1 MECVGYIAGIAVGLV
16 LGLYFG
22 RLLNAIIVYWES
34 TTTATKAYKSAI
46 GFILGAGG
54 GAVIFGLF
62 SGHHAAFYL
71 IGLAIGMV
79 ITFFWPRIPSRCDPS
94 TIKLIVN
101 LNEAMRKNIPDV
113 EQRITLIISAI
124 KTPKSIE
131 REEKISEETLAKK
144 LEEATDAYQ
153 DVGLE
158 VTDELSNEGSENGL

>member
-1 MECVGYIAGIAVGLV
+1 
-16 LGLYFG
+16 
-22 RLLNAIIVYWES
+22 VYWES

-101 LNEAMRKNIPDV
+101 LNEAMRNNLPNV
-113 EQRITLIISAI
+113 EQRTTLIISALEP
-124 KTPKSIE
+124 PKSIE
-131 REEKISEETLAKK
+131 REEKISEATLAKK
-144 LEEATDAYQ
+144 LEEATDAFQ
-153 DVGLE
+153 DTGEEDADDLN
-158 VTDELSNEGSENGL
+158 NEGTKNGL